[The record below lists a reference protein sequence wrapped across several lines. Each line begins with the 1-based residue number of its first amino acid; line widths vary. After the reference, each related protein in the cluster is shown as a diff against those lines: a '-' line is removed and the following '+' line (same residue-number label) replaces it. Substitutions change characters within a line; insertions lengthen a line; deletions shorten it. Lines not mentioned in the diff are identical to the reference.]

1 MAEISIGFLSKRTGL
16 AVSALRYYED
26 IGILFPNRTA
36 SGQRRFA
43 KSDLRRV
50 AFVIAA
56 QKFGFT
62 LPEIKSQLDLLPN
75 NRTPTKQD
83 WSVLSQ
89 NFRSALTQRIQEM
102 ERLRDTLEGCIGC
115 GCLSLTACKLYNP
128 DDQAG
133 EKGPGPQV
141 LFKSTE

>member
-1 MAEISIGFLSKRTGL
+1 MAKISIGFLSKRTGL

-83 WSVLSQ
+83 WSALSQ
-89 NFRSALTQRIQEM
+89 NFKTTLNRRIQDM

-115 GCLSLTACKLYNP
+115 GCLSLGTCNLYNP
-128 DDQAG
+128 DDQVG
-133 EKGPGPQV
+133 QNGPGPQI
-141 LFKSTE
+141 LFKGAE